1 MPHPF
6 KWPCDKHT
14 VTRHFYYTGFISI
27 TASCGPQRVTSPA
40 SPVRFLALASSQ
52 YPGSHTDQHHSGGD
66 TPLPAVQRAERLLTI
81 QAPTPPPPQQLQV
94 WGRVHLITK
103 QVATRISVNST
114 CPSPLSP
121 SLNQHLL
128 KQSSKAASSS
138 PSPAGR
144 LNTKLQA
151 THSTCGRIECAE
163 HLACPCHEADGFGHA
178 SWHQIQARDILSLL
192 WEGTG
197 PQCAAIHP
205 GKTHEICSWL

>member
-1 MPHPF
+1 MTLPCLLYKEQRDCSQSKPPPHPHPSSF
-6 KWPCDKHT
+6 K
-14 VTRHFYYTGFISI
+14 FGEEFILLPNRL
-27 TASCGPQRVTSPA
+27 PQ
-40 SPVRFLALASSQ
+40 
-52 YPGSHTDQHHSGGD
+52 
-66 TPLPAVQRAERLLTI
+66 E
-81 QAPTPPPPQQLQV
+81 
-94 WGRVHLITK
+94 
-103 QVATRISVNST
+103 SVNST

-205 GKTHEICSWL
+205 RKTHEICSWL